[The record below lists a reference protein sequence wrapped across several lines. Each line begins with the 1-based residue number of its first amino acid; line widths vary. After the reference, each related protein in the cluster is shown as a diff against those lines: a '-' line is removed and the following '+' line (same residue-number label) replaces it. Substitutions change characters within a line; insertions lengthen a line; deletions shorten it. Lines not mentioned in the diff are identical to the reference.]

1 MIDRVLLKALSR
13 RDRFRALKGAVPSEM
28 FDGNTVSM
36 LTWFEFYF
44 NSQPEAEEID
54 VDGLMTLIR
63 LRGNLEPSSLAI
75 MMQLT
80 DRLREPVAQET
91 ITQALNQLE
100 EIAFSGAAG
109 ALIARYNNNEEID
122 LTFELASLAQKTRK
136 RMETSSGAKWADRD
150 ILEYLAQDNDEGGL
164 QWTMFRELNMN
175 LKGLRPGKN
184 VAIAAYTDK
193 GKTSFLCRLLVCF
206 AMQGKTLYPDRPI
219 LYMVNEGMAETITP
233 RVYQTALSIDRA
245 EMNAMARAGT
255 LVPAYEAV
263 VGRRDHIRLVNIHG
277 MNVGQVSR
285 IIEAHKPYIVVTDM
299 TGRIRA
305 NNNTSGG
312 ANDTAQL
319 EDAWNAMRELAAM
332 LDFAHIGTVQVSV
345 EGKDVL
351 YPELSAL
358 QGSKI
363 GIQTTLDLMIMMG
376 FVPGDAMADV
386 RGISTPKNKE
396 GRAGCKSLTKF
407 ECFFDPNKNTWT
419 EGSL

>member
-1 MIDRVLLKALSR
+1 MIDKVLLKALSR
-13 RDRFRALKGAVPSEM
+13 RDRFRALRGAISDEM
-28 FDGNTVSM
+28 FDGTTIAM
-36 LTWFEFYF
+36 LGWFKFYF
-44 NSQPEAEEID
+44 DSMPEAEEVD
-54 VDGLMTLIR
+54 PDGLMTLIR
-63 LRGNLEPSSLAI
+63 LRGGLDTSTLAI
-75 MMQLT
+75 MIALT
-80 DRLREPVAQET
+80 DRLREPVAKET

-100 EIAFSGAAG
+100 EIAFSGQAG

-122 LTFELASLAQKTRK
+122 LTFELATLAQKTRK
-136 RMETSSGAKWADRD
+136 RMETTQGASWADKD

-193 GKTSFLCRLLVCF
+193 GKTSFLCRLLICF

>member
-1 MIDRVLLKALSR
+1 MIDKVLLKALSR
-13 RDRFRALKGAVPSEM
+13 RDRFRALRGAISDEM
-28 FDGNTVSM
+28 FDGTTVSM
-36 LTWFEFYF
+36 LGWYKFYF
-44 NSQPEAEEID
+44 DSLPEVEEVD
-54 VDGLMTLIR
+54 PDGLITLIR
-63 LRGNLEPSSLAI
+63 LRGGLDAATLAI
-75 MMQLT
+75 MVHLT

-122 LTFELASLAQKTRK
+122 LTFELATLAQKTRK
-136 RMETSSGAKWADRD
+136 RMETTNGAKWADKHID
-150 ILEYLAQDNDEGGL
+150 EYLAQDDDTGGL
-164 QWTMFRELNMN
+164 QWTMFPELNMN

-184 VAIAAYTDK
+184 IGLAAYTDK

-206 AMQGKTLYPDRPI
+206 AMQGKTLFPDRPI
-219 LYMVNEGMAETITP
+219 LYMVNEGTAEAITP

-255 LVPAYEAV
+255 LVSAYEAV

-285 IIEAHKPYIVVTDM
+285 IIEAHKPYLVVTDM

-305 NNNTSGG
+305 NSNASGG

-319 EDAWNAMRELAAM
+319 EDAWNCMRELAAM
-332 LDFAHIGTVQVSV
+332 LDFAHIGTIQVSV

-363 GIQTTLDLMIMMG
+363 GIQTTLDLMLMMG
-376 FVPGDAMADV
+376 YIPGDEMAMV

-396 GRAGCKSLTKF
+396 ARSGKKSLNRF
-407 ECFFDPNKNTWT
+407 ECFFDPNKNTWDV
-419 EGSL
+419 GRL

>member
-28 FDGNTVSM
+28 FDGSTVAM
-36 LTWFEFYF
+36 LGWFEFFF
-44 NSQPEAEEID
+44 NTQPEAEEID

-63 LRGNLEPSSLAI
+63 LRGGLDASSLAI
-75 MMQLT
+75 MIQLT

-91 ITQALNQLE
+91 INQALNQLE

-122 LTFELASLAQKTRK
+122 ITFELAQLAQKTRK
-136 RMETSSGAKWADRD
+136 RMETSSGAKWADKHID
-150 ILEYLAQDNDEGGL
+150 EYLAQDNDEGGL
-164 QWTMFRELNMN
+164 QWTVFPELHMN
-175 LKGLRPGKN
+175 LKGLRSGKN
-184 VAIAAYTDK
+184 VAVAAYTDK
-193 GKTSFLCRLLVCF
+193 GKTSLLCRILVEF
-206 AMQGKTLYPDRPI
+206 AKQGKTLYPDRPI
-219 LYMVNEGMAETITP
+219 LYMVNEGLAETITP

-305 NNNTSGG
+305 NANLSGG

-319 EDAWNAMRELAAM
+319 EDAWNSMRELAAM

-345 EGKDVL
+345 EGKDTL

-363 GIQTTLDLMIMMG
+363 GIQTTLDLMLMMG
-376 FVPGDAMADV
+376 FLPGDELAQM

-396 GRAGCKSLTKF
+396 SRAGKKGLVKF
-407 ECFFDPNKNTWT
+407 ECFFDPSKNTWEVGT
-419 EGSL
+419 L

>member
-28 FDGNTVSM
+28 FDGSTVAM
-36 LTWFEFYF
+36 LGWFDFYF
-44 NSQPEAEEID
+44 NSQPESEEID

-63 LRGNLEPSSLAI
+63 LRGNLDASSLAI
-75 MMQLT
+75 MIALT

-91 ITQALNQLE
+91 INQALNQLE

-136 RMETSSGAKWADRD
+136 RMETASGAKWADKHID
-150 ILEYLAQDNDEGGL
+150 EYLAQDNDEGGL
-164 QWTMFRELNMN
+164 QWTMFPELNRN
-175 LKGLRPGKN
+175 LKGLRSGKN
-184 VAIAAYTDK
+184 VAVAAYTDK
-193 GKTSFLCRLLVCF
+193 GKTSFLCRLLIHF
-206 AMQGKTLYPDRPI
+206 AMQGKTQFPDRPI
-219 LYMVNEGMAETITP
+219 LYMVNEGLAETITP
-233 RVYQTALSIDRA
+233 RVYQTALSVDRA

-277 MNVGQVSR
+277 MNVGQVAR
-285 IIEAHKPYIVVTDM
+285 IIEAHKPYLVVTDM

-305 NNNTSGG
+305 NANTTGG
-312 ANDTAQL
+312 ANDTSQL
-319 EDAWNAMRELAAM
+319 EDAWNCMRELAAM

-363 GIQTTLDLMIMMG
+363 GIQTTLDLMLMMG
-376 FVPGDAMADV
+376 FLPGDEMATI

-396 GRAGCKSLTKF
+396 GRAGCKSLIKF
-407 ECFFDPNKNTWT
+407 ECFFDPNKNTWDV
-419 EGSL
+419 GKL

>member
-1 MIDRVLLKALSR
+1 MIDKVLLKALSR
-13 RDRFRALKGAVPSEM
+13 RDRFRALRGAISDEM
-28 FDGNTVSM
+28 FDGNTIA
-36 LTWFEFYF
+36 LLGWFRFYF
-44 NSQPEAEEID
+44 DSMPEAEAID
-54 VDGLMTLIR
+54 PDGLMTLIR
-63 LRGNLEPSSLAI
+63 LRGGLDSSTLAI
-75 MMQLT
+75 MIQLT
-80 DRLREPVAQET
+80 DRLREEVPQET

-109 ALIARYNNNEEID
+109 ALIARYNNNEEVD
-122 LTFELASLAQKTRK
+122 LTFELAQLAQKTRK
-136 RMETSSGAKWADRD
+136 RMETSNGAKWADAD

-164 QWTMFRELNMN
+164 QWTMFPELQSN

-184 VAIAAYTDK
+184 VAVAAYTDK
-193 GKTSFLCRLLVCF
+193 GKTSFLCRMLICF
-206 AMQGKTLYPDRPI
+206 AIQGKTLFPDRPI

-305 NNNTSGG
+305 NANNSGG

-319 EDAWNAMRELAAM
+319 EDAWNCMRELAAM

-363 GIQTTLDLMIMMG
+363 GIQTTLDLMLMMG
-376 FVPGDAMADV
+376 FLPGDEMATI

-396 GRAGCKSLTKF
+396 GRAGRKSLVKF
-407 ECFFDPNKNTWT
+407 ETFFDANKNIWDV
-419 EGSL
+419 GKL